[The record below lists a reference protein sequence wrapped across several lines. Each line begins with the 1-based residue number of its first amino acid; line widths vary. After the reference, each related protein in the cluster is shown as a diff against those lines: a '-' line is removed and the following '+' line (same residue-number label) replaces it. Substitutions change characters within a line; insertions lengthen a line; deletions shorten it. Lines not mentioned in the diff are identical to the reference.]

1 MLGFIILL
9 LLIEYE
15 QTFRSLYCLTKKD
28 IMNRYIGFLAIAL
41 TTTLFS
47 SCSLIEG
54 IFKAGMWWGI
64 ILVVGTVV
72 LVIWLISKLFGGG
85 RGGTN

>member
-1 MLGFIILL
+1 
-9 LLIEYE
+9 
-15 QTFRSLYCLTKKD
+15 
-28 IMNRYIGFLAIAL
+28 MNRYIGFLAIAL

-64 ILVVGTVV
+64 ILVVGAVV